1 MRDHTLAAILII
13 MLPSFPSL
21 RERNLQTLYGDTKVS
36 TYTDVDKSPIGCV
49 DRKVRPLVDLI
60 NSHPEYVTLSSCSG
74 RVALFDPAGT
84 THSDVEQEVKGTEIS
99 GKGRGQWIYVTHDI
113 EPDLGHQIILA
124 LNKVGQERLDAC
136 NTSSTEVKNSSDN
149 NNEPQ
154 ITFKHEPPLLHI
166 GAASLEA
173 GKKLL
178 HIAKSICAMRE
189 SGLVVTDQRVTVEL
203 RTTGT
208 LLCLPIMVQIS
219 SSLNDEELSKS
230 ISLIPNEDY
239 IKSLADMANER
250 MVQNEVLLDK
260 LYHTVQNELFEN
272 KSNMK
277 VSTNNDS
284 KKDDTNQQYNIT
296 LQLLPPLNLWKS
308 AVVVIPRND
317 NSTNVDLIAFGGQ
330 GIGPEMTTSNNG
342 TSKRWDKIFRL
353 AKRNGLWSECWDT
366 ITTDPS
372 HESEEIQRKT
382 YAGRFRIKQETSIGP
397 REGHCACVMPSSN
410 LPTKTNSAVLIFGGR
425 TSGPLSPTNDLFLC
439 TFTQSEEKN
448 QRICLG
454 KPLDIVGEPPQPRF
468 GHTMLVLNNRN
479 HLAVIAGGTG
489 VNDDGKSVSLSSV
502 YTLSHMNLLNNES
515 AGSHFIWDRI
525 SDMPSPRSY
534 HTAFIEETSNYMFV
548 FGGLKEADD
557 PFGSSDD
564 DSSNMMMIQLPFS
577 GKSNNIMNIDEPL
590 PALIGSSTLKLDD
603 LLLVVGGTNA
613 TTLSDAAEKDKQ
625 RPISIFT
632 KEQDENKLA
641 RANIS
646 SVELLKQDEH
656 SSGNIDLGSCVHH
669 CLLALPKDDGSITSA
684 VVVGG
689 GVPSFSFGQ
698 SYAKSYVI
706 NVLRGDASKVTEI
719 IPKLAQLSMEPTET
733 MVSSNNKQEKEITG
747 KTLTKTDVV
756 LVEARR
762 AKEVKNELDR
772 LGFLDK
778 RYKMVKVEDSNRL
791 AIPFTEQ
798 FNVEASLS
806 LKDMVVRVG
815 LEMVPFSSSYMSK
828 IKQKR

>member
-1 MRDHTLAAILII
+1 MLA
-13 MLPSFPSL
+13 SFPSL

-74 RVALFDPAGT
+74 RVALFDPAG
-84 THSDVEQEVKGTEIS
+84 SDVEQEIKGTEIS
-99 GKGRGQWIYVTHDI
+99 GKGRGRWIYVTHDI
-113 EPDLGHQIILA
+113 EPDLGHQIIHA

-136 NTSSTEVKNSSDN
+136 NNISNEKKNTADN
-149 NNEPQ
+149 NDEPP
-154 ITFKHEPPLLHI
+154 ITFKHEPPLLHV
-166 GAASLEA
+166 GAATLEA

-208 LLCLPIMVQIS
+208 LLCLPIMFQITS
-219 SSLNDEELSKS
+219 SSSKVEELSKS

-260 LYHTVQNELFEN
+260 LYHTVKNELFED
-272 KSNMK
+272 KPNMK
-277 VSTNNDS
+277 VSTNNGS
-284 KKDDTNQQYNIT
+284 IGDDTNQQYHIS
-296 LQLLPPLNLWKS
+296 LQSLPPLNLWKS
-308 AVVVIPRND
+308 AAVVIPRND
-317 NSTNVDLIAFGGQ
+317 NTTNVDLIAFGGQ
-330 GIGPEMTTSNNG
+330 GIGPEMTSNNNG

-353 AKRNGLWSECWDT
+353 RRINGKWSECWDT
-366 ITTDPS
+366 LTTDPS
-372 HESEEIQRKT
+372 HESEEVQLQT
-382 YAGRFRIKQETSIGP
+382 STGRFRVKQETSIGP
-397 REGHCACVMPSSN
+397 REGHCACVLPSSN
-410 LPTKTNSAVLIFGGR
+410 SQTNTNSAAVLIFGGR

-439 TFTQSEEKN
+439 TLTQSEEGESN
-448 QRICLG
+448 QSICLG
-454 KPLDIVGEPPQPRF
+454 HPLDIVGEPPQPRF

-489 VNDDGKSVSLSSV
+489 INADGKAVSLSSV

-534 HTAFIEETSNYMFV
+534 HIAFIEEKSNYMFV

-577 GKSNNIMNIDEPL
+577 GKSSEIISIDEPL
-590 PALIGSSTLKLDD
+590 PSLIGSSTLKSDD
-603 LLLVVGGTNA
+603 LLLVVGGIKA
-613 TTLSDAAEKDKQ
+613 PTLSDAAEKDKQ

-669 CLLALPKDDGSITSA
+669 CLLALPKDDDSITSA

-791 AIPFTEQ
+791 AIPITEQ
-798 FNVEASLS
+798 FDVEASLS

>member
-1 MRDHTLAAILII
+1 

-74 RVALFDPAGT
+74 RIALFDPSGT
-84 THSDVEQEVKGTEIS
+84 AHDDVDLVKGTEIS
-99 GKGRGQWIYVTHDI
+99 GKGRGTWIYVTHDI
-113 EPDLGHQIILA
+113 EPDLGHQIIHA
-124 LNKVGQERLDAC
+124 LNKVGQERLIA
-136 NTSSTEVKNSSDN
+136 SSAEKKNKGDN
-149 NNEPQ
+149 NDEPP

-178 HIAKSICAMRE
+178 HIAKSICAIRE

-208 LLCLPIMVQIS
+208 LLCLPIMVQTS
-219 SSLNDEELSKS
+219 SSNSKEEELSKS
-230 ISLIPNEDY
+230 VSLIPSEDY

-272 KSNMK
+272 ISNMK
-277 VSTNNDS
+277 VSTNNGS
-284 KKDDTNQQYNIT
+284 IGDDTNQKYNIS
-296 LQLLPPLNLWKS
+296 LQSLPPLNLWKS
-308 AVVVIPRND
+308 AAVVIPRNID
-317 NSTNVDLIAFGGQ
+317 STNVDLIAFGGQ
-330 GIGPEMTTSNNG
+330 GIGPEMISNNNG

-353 AKRNGLWSECWDT
+353 RRINGLWCECWDT
-366 ITTDPS
+366 LTTDPS
-372 HESEEIQRKT
+372 HESEEIQLET
-382 YAGRFRIKQETSIGP
+382 STGRFRVKQEASIGP

-410 LPTKTNSAVLIFGGR
+410 SQSNTNSAAVLIFGGR

-439 TFTQSEEKN
+439 AFTQSDEEN
-448 QRICLG
+448 DQSICLG
-454 KPLDIVGEPPQPRF
+454 RPLDIVGEPPQPRF

-577 GKSNNIMNIDEPL
+577 GKSNNIMNIYEPL
-590 PALIGSSTLKLDD
+590 PSLIGSSTLKLDD

-669 CLLALPKDDGSITSA
+669 CLLALPKDDDSITSA

-791 AIPFTEQ
+791 AIPITEQ

>member
-1 MRDHTLAAILII
+1 

-21 RERNLQTLYGDTKVS
+21 RERNLLTLYGDTKVS
-36 TYTDVDKSPIGCV
+36 SYTDVDKSPIGCV

-74 RVALFDPAGT
+74 RVALFDPSGT
-84 THSDVEQEVKGTEIS
+84 AHSDDVEEEVKGTETS
-99 GKGRGQWIYVTHDI
+99 GKGRGKWIYVTHDI

-136 NTSSTEVKNSSDN
+136 NTSSTEKKNTADN
-149 NNEPQ
+149 NNEPP
-154 ITFKHEPPLLHI
+154 ITFKHEPPLLHV

-208 LLCLPIMVQIS
+208 LLCLPIMVQKS
-219 SSLNDEELSKS
+219 SNSKEELSNS
-230 ISLIPNEDY
+230 VSLIPNEEY
-239 IKSLADMANER
+239 IKSLADIANER

-260 LYHTVQNELFEN
+260 LYHTIQNELFEN
-272 KSNMK
+272 KSNLK
-277 VSTNNDS
+277 VSTNNGS
-284 KKDDTNQQYNIT
+284 IGDDTNQQYNIT
-296 LQLLPPLNLWKS
+296 LQSLPPLNLWKS
-308 AVVVIPRND
+308 AAVVIPRND
-317 NSTNVDLIAFGGQ
+317 NTTNVDLIAFGGQ
-330 GIGPEMTTSNNG
+330 GIGPEMTSNNE
-342 TSKRWDKIFRL
+342 TSKRWDAIFRL
-353 AKRNGLWSECWDT
+353 RRINGKWSECWDT
-366 ITTDPS
+366 LTTDPS
-372 HESEEIQRKT
+372 YESEEIQLET
-382 YAGRFRIKQETSIGP
+382 STGRFRIKQEASIGP

-410 LPTKTNSAVLIFGGR
+410 LQTNTNSAVLIFGGR

-439 TFTQSEEKN
+439 TFTQSEENN
-448 QRICLG
+448 QSICLG
-454 KPLDIVGEPPQPRF
+454 RPLDIVGEPPQPRF

-489 VNDDGKSVSLSSV
+489 VNTDGKSVSLSSV

-525 SDMPSPRSY
+525 SDMPNPRTY
-534 HTAFIEETSNYMFV
+534 HTAFIEEKSNYMFV

-557 PFGSSDD
+557 PFGSNDD
-564 DSSNMMMIQLPFS
+564 DFSNMMMIQLPFS
-577 GKSNNIMNIDEPL
+577 GKSTDVINIDEPL
-590 PALIGSSTLKLDD
+590 PSLIGSSSLKSDD
-603 LLLVVGGTNA
+603 LLLVVGGTKA
-613 TTLSDAAEKDKQ
+613 LTLSDAADEEDKS
-625 RPISIFT
+625 PINIFT
-632 KEQDENKLA
+632 KEQDENKLT
-641 RANIS
+641 RATIS
-646 SVELLKQDEH
+646 SVELLKQNEH

-669 CLLALPKDDGSITSA
+669 CLVALPKEKDDGSIASA
-684 VVVGG
+684 VIVGG

-698 SYAKSYVI
+698 SYAKSYVV
-706 NVLRGDASKVTEI
+706 NVSRGDTSNLKVTDL
-719 IPKLAQLSMEPTET
+719 IPKLAKLSMKPTKT
-733 MVSSNNKQEKEITG
+733 IVSSDNRQEKEITG

-778 RYKMVKVEDSNRL
+778 RYKMVKVEDSNLL
-791 AIPFTEQ
+791 AIPITEQ
-798 FNVEASLS
+798 YNVESSTS

-815 LEMVPFSSSYMSK
+815 KELLPFSSSYMSK